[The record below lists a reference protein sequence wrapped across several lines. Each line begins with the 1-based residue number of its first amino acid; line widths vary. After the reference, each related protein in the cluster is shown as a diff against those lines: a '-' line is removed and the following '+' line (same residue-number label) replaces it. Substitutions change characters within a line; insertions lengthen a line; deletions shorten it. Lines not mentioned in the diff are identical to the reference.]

1 MVRLPT
7 WFSRQPLWIQEG
19 INRLLKNGSWFGSDL
34 DVLLVLCKKQ
44 AGIDISPGDPKDP
57 SPLHKSDFVTQTSS
71 TANLRLNQIANIE
84 GINALAPKRPLEFG
98 KTNLC
103 LIYGG
108 SGSGK
113 SGYVR
118 ILKHACGAREI
129 GRLLGNTFD
138 STNAKQKATIKYDIN
153 DNKFEKEFT
162 TETGRIEEL
171 LPVEIFDT
179 ACSRVYVSKE
189 NEVAIE
195 PDLLGFFSD
204 LVFAC
209 GKLETKLDTEI
220 SKKPSSKPSIPH
232 ELDGT
237 ISERWFANISCDT
250 TDVDIDEKTQW
261 TDNEQI
267 ELQECTSHLAVNE
280 PIKEALKYRNV
291 VIQIENLLGD
301 IKNINDAINETGT
314 IEFRELFTAVATK
327 KNVVKVAAE
336 NAFAS
341 APLDGIGSDV
351 WLELW
356 KAARLFSEQKAYP
369 NETFPNVNS
378 DALCVLCQQSLN
390 DDAKKRF
397 KTFEEFVND
406 TLQKQ
411 AQIAEN
417 TLIKKNYRT

>member
-195 PDLLGFFSD
+195 PDLLGFF
-204 LVFAC
+204 FR
-209 GKLETKLDTEI
+209 
-220 SKKPSSKPSIPH
+220 SSF
-232 ELDGT
+232 
-237 ISERWFANISCDT
+237 RMWQA
-250 TDVDIDEKTQW
+250 
-261 TDNEQI
+261 
-267 ELQECTSHLAVNE
+267 
-280 PIKEALKYRNV
+280 RN
-291 VIQIENLLGD
+291 
-301 IKNINDAINETGT
+301 
-314 IEFRELFTAVATK
+314 
-327 KNVVKVAAE
+327 
-336 NAFAS
+336 
-341 APLDGIGSDV
+341 
-351 WLELW
+351 
-356 KAARLFSEQKAYP
+356 
-369 NETFPNVNS
+369 
-378 DALCVLCQQSLN
+378 
-390 DDAKKRF
+390 
-397 KTFEEFVND
+397 
-406 TLQKQ
+406 
-411 AQIAEN
+411 
-417 TLIKKNYRT
+417 